1 MFCVITVLS
10 VRLPEAKGRLDK
22 LTRRLRRD
30 KLDVSIREA
39 RGVHLKHITYTGYNG
54 KICLERADK
63 IIGSQRTQLIC
74 SDMLV
79 FPENCGYRRFYSRE
93 FSVRLCTNM
102 ALSVLSACGCA
113 SDLKLGIYD
122 INGDSCDFLYHAL
135 EYCSDVTVFTKNA
148 GAYRCVADRA
158 LDELGAASVVTQ
170 NPGELSGCDFV
181 VAVQP
186 IEHELGL
193 RSGAI
198 VLTVA
203 EPKAKVGGR
212 VYYRYHFRTPN
223 GFDTIKPSE
232 LDEEYFCSALY
243 TLGGQYQLG
252 SIVPLV
258 CRGFQSSQTV
268 KSLCEFLRNQRKN

>member
-1 MFCVITVLS
+1 MFFVITVLS
-10 VRLPEAKGRLDK
+10 VKLPEAKGRLDK

-30 KLDVSIREA
+30 KLDISIREA
-39 RGVHLKHITYTGYNG
+39 RGVCLKHITYTGYNG

-63 IIGSQRTQLIC
+63 IIGAQRAQLVC
-74 SDMLV
+74 SDKLV
-79 FPENCGYRRFYSRE
+79 FPENCGYKRFCSRE

-113 SDLKLGIYD
+113 AKIKLGIYD

-135 EYCSDVTVFTKNA
+135 EYCSDVTIFTKNI

-158 LDELGAASVVTQ
+158 LDELGAASVITT
-170 NPGELSGCDFV
+170 NPGELSGCDFA

-186 IEHELGL
+186 VEHELGL
-193 RSGAI
+193 SANTI

-203 EPKAKVGGR
+203 EPRAKIGGR
-212 VYYRYHFRTPN
+212 VYYRYHFRMPN
-223 GFDTIKPSE
+223 GFDAIKPPD

-268 KSLCEFLRNQRKN
+268 KSLCESLRNQCEN